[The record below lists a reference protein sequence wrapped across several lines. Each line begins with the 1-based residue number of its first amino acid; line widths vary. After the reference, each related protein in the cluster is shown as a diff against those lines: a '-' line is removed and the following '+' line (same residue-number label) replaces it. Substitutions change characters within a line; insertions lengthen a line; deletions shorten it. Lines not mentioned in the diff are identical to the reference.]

1 MAVFLLT
8 SFTMIAFAANS
19 VLTRTAVEGGYIDPL
34 TFAIFRV
41 LAGAC
46 VLTVLVLSQGG
57 HLPLKGRARFLG
69 AASLSVYMIG
79 FSMAYI
85 TLDAGIGALILFAV
99 VQITMFSHSAAV
111 GTRPTV
117 RELLGASVAFT
128 GLLTAL
134 WPGADGAADAAGAAY
149 MALAGLG
156 WAVYTICGR
165 SSKNPLASTAANF
178 CICLPILVACLF
190 PWISQPSLT
199 GVLLA
204 AVCGGLT
211 SGLGYA
217 LWYRVLPDL
226 QQSVAAV
233 VQLSVPIIA
242 IISGTLLLGESLS
255 ITVLTAAAL
264 VIFGIG
270 LAVISRSARGDR
282 N

>member
-19 VLTRTAVEGGYIDPL
+19 VLTRMAVEGGHIDPL
-34 TFAIFRV
+34 TFAILRV
-41 LAGAC
+41 LAGAG

-57 HLPLKGRARFLG
+57 QLPLKGRARLLG

-99 VQITMFSHSAAV
+99 VQITMFSHAAAV
-111 GTRPTV
+111 GTRPTS
-117 RELLGASVAFT
+117 RQFLGAGVAFI

-134 WPGADGAADAAGAAY
+134 WPGADGAADTAGAAY

-178 CICLPILVACLF
+178 CICLPILVLCLF

-204 AVCGGLT
+204 AV
-211 SGLGYA
+211 LGYA

-242 IISGTLLLGESLS
+242 IISGALLLGETLS
-255 ITVLTAAAL
+255 GTVLAAAAL
-264 VIFGIG
+264 VVAGIG
-270 LAVISRSARGDR
+270 LAVTSRSVRADR
-282 N
+282 S